1 MKASRRS
8 WAYAA
13 ANAARPTQ
21 RRRATPGCRARCKQ
35 PLPLAQRRIALQRA
49 APKPRNPAGHCLPYN
64 QPARAR
70 VVQPPRHGAPA
81 STPAVT
87 ASTGAARNACERH
100 HRCTIP
106 PHTPD
111 TSASPKT
118 KPKRYRRPYAPA
130 VAAASAASSSSAG
143 TKPQAPSCGQPQSS
157 KRCWHGCRVR
167 RPHDLQRA
175 RWQKG
180 GTVRHQG
187 FARGHPPHY

>member
-1 MKASRRS
+1 MPLQTRRGPLS
-8 WAYAA
+8 GGVPRLV
-13 ANAARPTQ
+13 AARGASSRSLSLTGALHCSAQ
-21 RRRATPGCRARCKQ
+21 RQNPATPPG
-35 PLPLAQRRIALQRA
+35 I
-49 APKPRNPAGHCLPYN
+49 AGHTTSPRV
-64 QPARAR
+64 RASCS
-70 VVQPPRHGAPA
+70 PRHGAPA

-111 TSASPKT
+111 RYIGIAQNKAYL
-118 KPKRYRRPYAPA
+118 KRYRRPYAPA
-130 VAAASAASSSSAG
+130 VAASAASSSSAG